1 MPVSDVKSRLWG
13 TLSAYGLA
21 IALGVILVD
30 QANKWWL
37 IAGYGIGER
46 GRVALTPFLD
56 LVYVKNTG
64 ISYGL
69 FSSSG
74 LAGQFVLVL
83 FAAVVALG
91 LMVWLSR
98 VETRRLAAAIGLV
111 VGGALAN
118 AIDRLVIGGVADFYS
133 LHAFGFY
140 WYIFNL
146 ADVAIV
152 AGAAL
157 LLYDSL
163 WPSRKKVSNGA

>member
-98 VETRRLAAAIGLV
+98 VETRRLAAAIGLI